1 MFLCSRLKQLLAY
14 ISLSPLVRPISPPK
28 NGMWGLPCHSAFL
41 NNKLGHRWPSRAASS
56 EFLPQSALSLC
67 AVVVGRGRNTNRQA
81 HKHKYTNTNT
91 NTQSALSLCAVAAG
105 GRNTNRQADIL
116 GSWVV
121 YCLAQEAHLQG
132 ETGKTISILATK
144 CALSLSVQQEKGEIG
159 KLQTD
164 EHSSTAT
171 VRLSS
176 NVAFSQS
183 SLCREKQAK
192 TS

>member
-1 MFLCSRLKQLLAY
+1 MRNSFSQQLGLGNIQIPIMTQIFVASTCDQLVKFATKHMFLCSRLKQLLAY

-41 NNKLGHRWPSRAASS
+41 NNKLGHRWPPRPTPS

-105 GRNTNRQADIL
+105 GRNTNRQ
-116 GSWVV
+116 
-121 YCLAQEAHLQG
+121 
-132 ETGKTISILATK
+132 
-144 CALSLSVQQEKGEIG
+144 
-159 KLQTD
+159 QT
-164 EHSSTAT
+164 
-171 VRLSS
+171 
-176 NVAFSQS
+176 F
-183 SLCREKQAK
+183 
-192 TS
+192 